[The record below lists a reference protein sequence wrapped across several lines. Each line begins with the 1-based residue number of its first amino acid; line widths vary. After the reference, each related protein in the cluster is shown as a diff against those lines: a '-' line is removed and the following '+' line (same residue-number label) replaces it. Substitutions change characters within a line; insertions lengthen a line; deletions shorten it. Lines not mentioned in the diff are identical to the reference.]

1 MNTSGLIVSVFSI
14 LLILN
19 RLLKEKNSQE
29 EASQNIDK
37 KQNSKT
43 KYHHVKFNYSNNKVI
58 NRSLLNYYQELL
70 KLSNE
75 PEINLDVIYINYINV
90 LEETESNINI
100 GVMPRHSVYDLI
112 SAREYMNEMVKYYGN
127 LN

>member
-1 MNTSGLIVSVFSI
+1 MNTSSLIVNVFST

-19 RLLKEKNSQE
+19 RLLKQKNSQE
-29 EASQNIDK
+29 EASQNIDL
-37 KQNSKT
+37 KQDSKT
-43 KYHHVKFNYSNNKVI
+43 KDHHVKLNYSNNKVI
-58 NRSLLNYYQELL
+58 NRSLLNYYLELL

-90 LEETESNINI
+90 LEKTESNINI
-100 GVMPRHSVYDLI
+100 GVLPRHSVYDLI